1 MKKIITTAV
10 IIAAAC
16 GVFGTREIWAEDTA
30 SHAVQKGD
38 TLWDLSGEYLHDPLL
53 WPKIWKVNP
62 EIANP
67 HWITPGQ
74 VIMIPAMGGAPAR
87 EVVVGQEV
95 APVAPVVPVTPVE
108 SGPSPLARAG
118 MASSSEPLPI
128 IVGKKD
134 LPLAGVQARAGQADD
149 PARYYDRGIGMVTNE
164 IPNEGRV
171 LRTEQG
177 WQGAALGETILIS
190 APGAQV
196 GRQFGVYRD
205 MGKVESLSYFSG
217 SPGHLLADI
226 AIVEV
231 VTSDATRQQAVIRRA
246 YAEVRTDDLLGQV
259 PARPTVSEYPAQA
272 GAVTAKGAVVAFHFM
287 RQFAG
292 PNDIV
297 YLNIGS
303 DQGLAIG
310 DLLSVA
316 GVDQTEGRN
325 SGEIMILRVSPNTA
339 AAVVTKRSVHEVR
352 RGDVVGPPVL

>member
-16 GVFGTREIWAEDTA
+16 GVFGAREIWAENTT

-67 HWITPGQ
+67 HWIRPGQ
-74 VIMIPAMGGAPAR
+74 VITIPDTGRGPVKEVATAR
-87 EVVVGQEV
+87 EEV
-95 APVAPVVPVTPVE
+95 PVAPVE
-108 SGPSPLARAG
+108 SSTSPLARAG
-118 MASSSEPLPI
+118 LAATSEPLPV
-128 IVGKKD
+128 IVGKND
-134 LPLAGVQARAGQADD
+134 LSPAEDQARAGQMDD

-171 LRTEQG
+171 LRTEKG
-177 WQGAALGETILIS
+177 WQSAALGETIFIA
-190 APGAQV
+190 APGARV
-196 GRQFGVYRD
+196 GQQFGVYRD
-205 MGKVESLSYFSG
+205 MGKVESLGYFER

-231 VTSDATRQQAVIRRA
+231 VASDATGQQVVIRRA
-246 YAEVRTDDLLGQV
+246 YAEVRTDDLLGPV
-259 PARPTVSEYPAQA
+259 PARPSVSARPSQA

-287 RQFAG
+287 RQLAG
-292 PNDIV
+292 PDDIV
-297 YLNIGS
+297 YLNIGA
-303 DQGLAIG
+303 DQGLAPG

-316 GVDQTEGRN
+316 GADKAEGRTF
-325 SGEIMILRVSPNTA
+325 GEIMILRVSPTTA
-339 AAVVTKRSVHEVR
+339 AAVVTKRSGHEVR

>member
-10 IIAAAC
+10 VIASAC
-16 GVFGTREIWAEDTA
+16 GVFGAREIWAENTT

-38 TLWDLSGEYLHDPLL
+38 TLWDLSGGYLHDPLL
-53 WPKIWKVNP
+53 WPKIWEVNP

-67 HWITPGQ
+67 HRITPGQ
-74 VIMIPAMGGAPAR
+74 VIKIPDTGRAPAR
-87 EVVVGQEV
+87 EVREV
-95 APVAPVVPVTPVE
+95 AVVSEVVPVE

-118 MASSSEPLPI
+118 WASSSEPLPI

-134 LPLAGVQARAGQADD
+134 LPPAGAQARAGQVDD

-164 IPNEGRV
+164 IPSGGRV
-171 LRTEQG
+171 LRTEKG
-177 WQGAALGETILIS
+177 WQSAALGETIFIS

-196 GRQFGVYRD
+196 GQQFGVYRD
-205 MGKVESLSYFSG
+205 MGKVESLGYFER

-231 VTSDATRQQAVIRRA
+231 VASDATRQQAVIRRA

-259 PARPTVSEYPAQA
+259 PERPKVSGHSAQT
-272 GAVTAKGAVVAFHFM
+272 GAVTATGSVVAFHFM
-287 RQFAG
+287 RQLAG
-292 PNDIV
+292 PDDIV
-297 YLNIGS
+297 YLNIGA
-303 DQGLAIG
+303 DQGLVPG

-316 GVDQTEGRN
+316 GADETEGRTF
-325 SGEIMILRVSPNTA
+325 GEIMILRVSANTS
-339 AAVVTKRSVHEVR
+339 AAVVTKRSAHEVR

>member
-1 MKKIITTAV
+1 MKKIIATAV
-10 IIAAAC
+10 IVASAC
-16 GVFGTREIWAEDTA
+16 GVFGAREIWAENTT

-74 VIMIPAMGGAPAR
+74 VIMIPGTERAPAR
-87 EVVVGQEV
+87 EAVAAQE
-95 APVAPVVPVTPVE
+95 VVPVVPVE

-118 MASSSEPLPI
+118 LASTSEPLPL

-134 LPLAGVQARAGQADD
+134 LSSAEDQARAGQVDD
-149 PARYYDRGIGMVTNE
+149 PARYYDRGIGMVSNE

-171 LRTEQG
+171 LRNEQG
-177 WQGAALGETILIS
+177 WQSAGLGETIFIA

-196 GRQFGVYRD
+196 GQQFGVYRD
-205 MGKVESLSYFSG
+205 FGKVESLGYFAR

-231 VTSDATRQQAVIRRA
+231 VASDATGQQAVIRRA
-246 YAEVRTDDLLGQV
+246 YAEVRTDDLLGRV
-259 PARPTVSEYPAQA
+259 PARPTASPRPAQA
-272 GAVTAKGAVVAFHFM
+272 SSGKGAVVAFHFS
-287 RQFAG
+287 RQLAG
-292 PNDIV
+292 PDDIV
-297 YLNIGS
+297 YLNIGA
-303 DQGLAIG
+303 DQGLAPG
-310 DLLSVA
+310 DLLPVA
-316 GVDQTEGRN
+316 GADKAEGGMF
-325 SGEIMILRVSPNTA
+325 GEIMILRVSPTTA
-339 AAVVTKRSVHEVR
+339 AAVVTKRSAHEVR